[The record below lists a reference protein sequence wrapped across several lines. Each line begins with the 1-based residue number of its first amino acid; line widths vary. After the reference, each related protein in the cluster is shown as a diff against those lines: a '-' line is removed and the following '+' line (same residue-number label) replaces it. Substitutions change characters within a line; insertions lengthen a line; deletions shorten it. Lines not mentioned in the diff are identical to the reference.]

1 MHHKQ
6 SATSFGRRAGLLYP
20 NWNNCSTIERSQKA
34 LFKKRLPFALD
45 ARAGAFPA
53 QFTQI
58 AHPQN
63 LAYRVRVRAVCGD
76 NSRSLVP
83 VLMGL
88 SKFVSSR
95 CRYRSSLM
103 LSRPQPADNDT
114 RQSFPKAVDPLWL
127 NLRGAHAPRG
137 CVNRVLIPRTRSH

>member
-6 SATSFGRRAGLLYP
+6 SATPLGRRVGLLHP
-20 NWNNCSTIERSQKA
+20 NWNNWSTIERSQKA

-45 ARAGAFPA
+45 TRAGAFPA
-53 QFTQI
+53 QLTQI

-63 LAYRVRVRAVCGD
+63 FAYRVRVRRGD
-76 NSRSLVP
+76 DSRSLVR
-83 VLMGL
+83 VRMGL
-88 SKFVSSR
+88 SKFVSSC

-103 LSRPQPADNDT
+103 LSRPQPADNAT
-114 RQSFPKAVDPLWL
+114 LRSFPEAVDPLWQ

-137 CVNRVLIPRTRSH
+137 SVNRVPVPRTGSH

>member
-1 MHHKQ
+1 MDHKQ
-6 SATSFGRRAGLLYP
+6 SATPIGRRARP
-20 NWNNCSTIERSQKA
+20 FCPDWSNCSTVEPAQKA
-34 LFKKRLPFALD
+34 LYKKRLLFALD

-114 RQSFPKAVDPLWL
+114 RQSFPKAVDPLWR

>member
-103 LSRPQPADNDT
+103 LSQPQPADNNT
-114 RQSFPKAVDPLWL
+114 RQGVSEAVDL
-127 NLRGAHAPRG
+127 LRRNHRGVQAPRG
-137 CVNRVLIPRTRSH
+137 CVNRVPVPPTRSH

>member
-1 MHHKQ
+1 MHYKQ

-34 LFKKRLPFALD
+34 LFKKRLPFAPD
-45 ARAGAFPA
+45 ARAEAFPA

-63 LAYRVRVRAVCGD
+63 FAYRVRVRAVCGD

-83 VLMGL
+83 FPMGL
-88 SKFVSSR
+88 SKLVSSR

-114 RQSFPKAVDPLWL
+114 RQGFSEAVDPLRR
-127 NLRGAHAPRG
+127 NPRGVHAPRG
-137 CVNRVLIPRTRSH
+137 SVNRVPVPPTRSH

>member
-34 LFKKRLPFALD
+34 LFKKRLPPALD

-63 LAYRVRVRAVCGD
+63 FAYRVCVRAVCGD

-83 VLMGL
+83 VRMGL
-88 SKFVSSR
+88 SKFVSSC
-95 CRYRSSLM
+95 CRYRPGVM

-114 RQSFPKAVDPLWL
+114 RQSFPKAVDPLWR
-127 NLRGAHAPRG
+127 NLRGARAPRRS
-137 CVNRVLIPRTRSH
+137 VNRVLIRQTRSH